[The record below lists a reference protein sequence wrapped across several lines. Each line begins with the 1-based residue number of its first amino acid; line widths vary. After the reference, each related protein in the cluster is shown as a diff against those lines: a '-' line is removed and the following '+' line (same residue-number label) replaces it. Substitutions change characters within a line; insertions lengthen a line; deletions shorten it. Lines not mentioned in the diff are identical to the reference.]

1 MDSRAIINI
10 VDNLESTSVTDAL
23 SANQGRVLK
32 NLIDNIPIN
41 EKNIMTAKLD
51 GNVTTVSGVYT
62 NLSLTLLNSVGS
74 KLTLEN
80 GGIKIGSGVSKVKIN
95 ADLKYICNAVGNKH
109 SRILKNTASVAWAN
123 QRALSVDDEF
133 TISIGQKIIDVQEG
147 DVFYLAYYAADG
159 DVISTNYNA
168 TYLTVEVV
176 E

>member
-10 VDNLESTSVTDAL
+10 VDNLESTSATDAL

-32 NLIDNIPIN
+32 ELIEATN

-51 GNVTTVSGVYT
+51 SNVTTVAGLYT